1 MYRVVLIVLFV
12 CLLLRNGPMKASSC
26 GVGESSDLVAEA
38 AAALKRHSWEEAI
51 SLASKVIK
59 EEAMA
64 DAYWIRGQAY
74 EAARHFDKAI
84 ADYTKTLKLDPE
96 AFVVYHSRGRAHFK
110 SGHVDDSIADFD
122 KHNKHSPSYEPY
134 DWQRG
139 ISYYYAGQYAKG
151 VRQFE
156 IHKTVNPQDVEN
168 AVWHYLCKTRIDG
181 VEKARAALIEIT
193 DDPRKWALPVYQ
205 MFQGKTAPR
214 EVLDKSSAGDASD
227 ESLFYSHL
235 YVGLF
240 HEAAGRAD
248 LAHKHIAL
256 AAEEYLSDHYMGDV
270 ARVHLDI
277 LLKKAHEK
285 GKQPGQGR

>member
-1 MYRVVLIVLFV
+1 
-12 CLLLRNGPMKASSC
+12 
-26 GVGESSDLVAEA
+26 
-38 AAALKRHSWEEAI
+38 
-51 SLASKVIK
+51 
-59 EEAMA
+59 MA

-181 VEKARAALIEIT
+181 VEKA
-193 DDPRKWALPVYQ
+193 PR
-205 MFQGKTAPR
+205 
-214 EVLDKSSAGDASD
+214 
-227 ESLFYSHL
+227 
-235 YVGLF
+235 
-240 HEAAGRAD
+240 RAD
-248 LAHKHIAL
+248 RDYGRS
-256 AAEEYLSDHYMGDV
+256 AEVGTAGLPDV
-270 ARVHLDI
+270 
-277 LLKKAHEK
+277 
-285 GKQPGQGR
+285 PGQNGTSGGAGQEQRRRRVRRVAVLFSSLRRSLSRSCRQGRPRAQTYRARR